1 MNCELGKHIVPAGW
15 HNWNNKENE
24 KTARYAEYGN
34 TGEGA
39 ITGQRVGWAKQLTEK
54 EVNDITLDRFYFMS
68 GNWNPCE

>member
-1 MNCELGKHIVPAGW
+1 MKRLLVMLN
-15 HNWNNKENE
+15 
-24 KTARYAEYGN
+24 TGN